1 MIWFAIP
8 ISVLITC
15 WVAVLL
21 IPETTSATKSIR
33 FDADIEDVWD
43 IYTTPEDQ
51 MQWREDVGEVRMA
64 DDGRSWSETLEATG
78 MVINFQIVEKNR
90 PETFV
95 LATGSPGSFKGQ
107 Y

>member
-1 MIWFAIP
+1 MIRFAIP
-8 ISVLITC
+8 IAVLITC
-15 WVAVLL
+15 WIALLL
-21 IPETTSATKSIR
+21 IPKTNSVTKSIR

-51 MQWREDVGEVRMA
+51 KQWREDVGEVRMA
-64 DDGRSWSETLEATG
+64 DDGRSWSETLEPTG

-95 LATGSPGSFKGQ
+95 LV
-107 Y
+107 